1 MYLCLNKWGVGER
14 VSGAAVN
21 SYIMAKKLPKENA
34 KTLS

>member
-1 MYLCLNKWGVGER
+1 MSGER

-21 SYIMAKKLPKENA
+21 SYIMAKKLPNENA